1 MLTARKGVQRGVST
15 RNIFLTVRVAQ
26 NVNMDVEVPDCSSLT
41 VLVIAD
47 PVRAA
52 NVAEWEARKR
62 DIRLNKSSFKHFED
76 SPSLRVRIT
85 LSCKVSATH
94 NPVCVCIV
102 DRTWGGEK
110 HPYKSKSSTNKLNG
124 AESTATDVVR
134 NAHREVKDIH
144 EHRMAF
150 LRLLVQTGWGPDPV
164 KVRSIG
170 AQVQRGHAAAH
181 WKVMCWHGHNLA
193 HLKSVA
199 CIYVFDG
206 VPKVYDFSC
215 ICLCHIPQRE

>member
-1 MLTARKGVQRGVST
+1 MNSGA
-15 RNIFLTVRVAQ
+15 
-26 NVNMDVEVPDCSSLT
+26 DDEVPDCSSLT

-102 DRTWGGEK
+102 DRTGSGGK
-110 HPYKSKSSTNKLNG
+110 QPYKSKSSTNKLNA
-124 AESTATDVVR
+124 AETSVTDVVPS
-134 NAHREVKDIH
+134 AHREVKDIH
-144 EHRMAF
+144 EDRMAF
-150 LRLLVQTGWGPDPV
+150 LSLLVETGWGPDPV
-164 KVRSIG
+164 KVRSIR

-193 HLKSVA
+193 HLKCVI
-199 CIYVFDG
+199 CIYAFAT
-206 VPKVYDFSC
+206 
-215 ICLCHIPQRE
+215 